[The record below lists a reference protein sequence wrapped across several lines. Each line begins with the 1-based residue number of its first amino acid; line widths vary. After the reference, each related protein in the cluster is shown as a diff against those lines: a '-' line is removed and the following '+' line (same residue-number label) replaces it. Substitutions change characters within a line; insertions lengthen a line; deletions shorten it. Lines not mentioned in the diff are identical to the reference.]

1 MLKLVVPSV
10 VTPLT
15 SFLRDRR
22 RAGVTGGMTAP
33 ILAIRHKLTGQ
44 VLLFDPLQGV
54 LAVSLGLS

>member
-15 SFLRDRR
+15 SFLRDWRR
-22 RAGVTGGMTAP
+22 TGVAGMTAP